1 MEERIYKIRGRKED
15 LDVLEKLLYHIE
27 YLGVIGASRNI
38 LVRVDGDGT
47 GRIKVKDKDGN
58 KLGNSKC
65 NITQNVKETVL
76 VGTYDIG

>member
-1 MEERIYKIRGRKED
+1 METRTYQISGRKED
-15 LDVLEKLLYHIE
+15 LDILEKLLYHIE
-27 YLGVIGASRNI
+27 YLGDIGASRNI

-58 KLGNSKC
+58 KLSNEKC
-65 NITQNVKETVL
+65 NITQNVEETVL

>member
-1 MEERIYKIRGRKED
+1 METRTYQINGRKED

-27 YLGVIGASRNI
+27 YLGVIGTSRNI

-58 KLGNSKC
+58 KLDNNKC
-65 NITQNVKETVL
+65 NITQNVEETVL

>member
-1 MEERIYKIRGRKED
+1 METRTYQVSGRKED
-15 LDVLEKLLYHIE
+15 LDILEKLLYHIE
-27 YLGVIGASRNI
+27 YLGIVGASRNI

-58 KLGNSKC
+58 KLSNEKC
-65 NITQNVKETVL
+65 NITQNVEEAVL

>member
-1 MEERIYKIRGRKED
+1 METRTYQISGRKED
-15 LDVLEKLLYHIE
+15 LDILEKLLYHIE
-27 YLGVIGASRNI
+27 YLGVVGASRNI

-58 KLGNSKC
+58 KLSNEKF
-65 NITQNVKETVL
+65 NIIQNVEEAVL

>member
-1 MEERIYKIRGRKED
+1 METRTYQISGRKED
-15 LDVLEKLLYHIE
+15 LDILEKLLYHIE
-27 YLGVIGASRNI
+27 YLGVVGASRNI

-58 KLGNSKC
+58 KLDNSKY
-65 NITQNVKETVL
+65 NIIQNVEETVL

>member
-1 MEERIYKIRGRKED
+1 METRTYQISGRKED
-15 LDVLEKLLYHIE
+15 LDILEKLLYHIE
-27 YLGVIGASRNI
+27 YLGVVGASRNI

-58 KLGNSKC
+58 KLSNEKY
-65 NITQNVKETVL
+65 NIIQNVEETVL